1 MIAAAPSENAAL
13 MNRAAVKGRSL
24 WDDSRRRLL
33 SNKAAMAGFVVLG
46 LLILIAVFGP
56 FLWPYP
62 FDTQYRELRDLPPQ
76 LEGGHLLGMDIY
88 GRDMIARIVA
98 GLGVSLTVG
107 AIATFVSL
115 VIGVAWGAIAG
126 FAGGR
131 VDQLMMRIVDII
143 YAMPFIFFVILVTV
157 VFGRHIFLIF
167 LAIGAVEW
175 MTMARIVRGQT
186 LMLKQKEFVEAARAA
201 GVKPIGLVVR
211 HILPNLLGPVAVYV
225 TLTMPVVILQ
235 ESFLS
240 FIGLGVQ
247 EPLTSLGRLI
257 SEGQK
262 ELGKPW
268 LLFAPGHHHGD
279 HAVLAEL
286 HRRRPARCARSEGQ
300 VGQPA
305 GQLSPAL
312 PSAASFANAA
322 TRLSPSAL
330 ASCASFCTSAVC
342 ERSYSE
348 LASSFPALSF
358 SSIVRAAGALS
369 ATSFASAFSP
379 VVVLAAHSTGSA
391 PAALA

>member
-1 MIAAAPSENAAL
+1 

-33 SNKAAMAGFVVLG
+33 SNKAAMAGFIVLG
-46 LLILIAVFGP
+46 LLILIAIFGP

-62 FDTQYRELRDLPPQ
+62 FDTQYRELRDMGPM
-76 LEGGHLLGMDIY
+76 LEGGHVLGMDIY
-88 GRDMIARIVA
+88 GRDMVSRIIA
-98 GLGVSLTVG
+98 GLGVSLAVG

-131 VDQLMMRIVDII
+131 VDQFMMRIVDVL
-143 YAMPFIFFVILVTV
+143 YAMPFIFLVILVTV

-201 GVKPIGLVVR
+201 GVKPFGLVVR

-268 LLFAPGHHHGD
+268 LLFAPAITMVITLFSLNFIGD
-279 HAVLAEL
+279 GL
-286 HRRRPARCARSEGQ
+286 RD
-300 VGQPA
+300 
-305 GQLSPAL
+305 AL
-312 PSAASFANAA
+312 DPKD
-322 TRLSPSAL
+322 R
-330 ASCASFCTSAVC
+330 
-342 ERSYSE
+342 
-348 LASSFPALSF
+348 
-358 SSIVRAAGALS
+358 
-369 ATSFASAFSP
+369 
-379 VVVLAAHSTGSA
+379 
-391 PAALA
+391 

>member
-1 MIAAAPSENAAL
+1 MTPLLAPSESEAL
-13 MNRAAVKGRSL
+13 LTGAVVKGRSL
-24 WDDSRRRLL
+24 WDDSLRRLL
-33 SNKAAMAGFVVLG
+33 ANRAAMAGFVVLG
-46 LLILIAVFGP
+46 LITLIAVFGP
-56 FLWPYP
+56 FLWPHD
-62 FDTQYRELRDLPPQ
+62 FATQYRDRLAIGPTFENL
-76 LEGGHLLGMDIY
+76 HLLGTDIY
-88 GRDMIARIVA
+88 GRDLVARVMT
-98 GLGVSLTVG
+98 GLRISLAVG

-131 VDQLMMRIVDII
+131 TDQVMMRIVDII

-201 GVKPIGLVVR
+201 GVQPLGLVVR

-257 SEGQK
+257 SEGQR
-262 ELGKPW
+262 ELSTPW
-268 LLFAPGHHHGD
+268 MLLA
-279 HAVLAEL
+279 
-286 HRRRPARCARSEGQ
+286 
-300 VGQPA
+300 
-305 GQLSPAL
+305 PAL
-312 PSAASFANAA
+312 TMVVTLFSLNFIGDGL
-322 TRLSPSAL
+322 RDAL
-330 ASCASFCTSAVC
+330 DPKD
-342 ERSYSE
+342 R
-348 LASSFPALSF
+348 
-358 SSIVRAAGALS
+358 
-369 ATSFASAFSP
+369 
-379 VVVLAAHSTGSA
+379 
-391 PAALA
+391 

>member
-1 MIAAAPSENAAL
+1 MIATAPSENIEL

-33 SNKAAMAGFVVLG
+33 SNKAAMAGFIVLG
-46 LLILIAVFGP
+46 LLVLAAVLGP
-56 FLWPYP
+56 FLWPHD
-62 FDTQYRELRDLPPQ
+62 FSKQYRELREIPPTIEN
-76 LEGGHLLGMDIY
+76 LHIFGTDVY
-88 GRDMIARIVA
+88 GRDMVARVIM
-98 GLGVSLTVG
+98 GLGVSLAVG
-107 AIATFVSL
+107 AIATLVSL

-131 VDQLMMRIVDII
+131 IDQLMMRFVDVM

-201 GVKPIGLVVR
+201 GVKPIGLVIR

-240 FIGLGVQ
+240 FIGLGVN

-262 ELGKPW
+262 ELGSPW
-268 LLFAPGHHHGD
+268 MLFAPAITMVVTLFSLNFIGD
-279 HAVLAEL
+279 GL
-286 HRRRPARCARSEGQ
+286 RD
-300 VGQPA
+300 
-305 GQLSPAL
+305 AL
-312 PSAASFANAA
+312 DPKD
-322 TRLSPSAL
+322 R
-330 ASCASFCTSAVC
+330 
-342 ERSYSE
+342 
-348 LASSFPALSF
+348 
-358 SSIVRAAGALS
+358 
-369 ATSFASAFSP
+369 
-379 VVVLAAHSTGSA
+379 
-391 PAALA
+391 